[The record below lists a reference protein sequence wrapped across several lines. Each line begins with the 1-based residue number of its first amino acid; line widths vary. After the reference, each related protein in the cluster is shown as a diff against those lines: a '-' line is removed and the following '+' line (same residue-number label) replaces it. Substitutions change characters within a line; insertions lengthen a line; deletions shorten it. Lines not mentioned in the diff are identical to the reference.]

1 MIKAPVSFTQRLKF
15 IGPSIIVT
23 GSVVGSGSIALSP
36 LLGAATGFALLWW
49 LLLSLWSKPLIQAEI
64 SRYVIATNKTFLESF
79 SDMPGPKTNLKGKRA
94 SWLVWFM
101 FIGVIPSVAGMGG
114 LAGAVA
120 EAGHLM
126 IPILSTEIWV
136 ATACFITWFILY
148 LGTYQTLEKTLL
160 GMVFF
165 FSVVTLIIAIS
176 MQSTPYAISGSQIL
190 GGLTLSFPFEH
201 AALALAVFGFTG
213 ISYGEIMAYTYWC
226 LEKGYAKPDGDVS
239 EKKAWIKVMQ
249 TDVWATVF
257 FVTLG
262 TLPFFLLGA
271 AILSTLG
278 LYPPPEGETLDII
291 QLLLNNFTKILGSW
305 AKWLFIPLAFFVLF
319 STLLSGTAAF
329 TRTIS
334 DYLISIGLVAEKDNT
349 RTYLIKIIAFVIPFF
364 SAVAYFLLPNPI
376 TLLLIAGIWAAL
388 GLPIINIGAL
398 YLTSKLSEELQPKPI
413 TKTILWITLILQ
425 VSMAALFLYSE
436 IIGFN

>member
-1 MIKAPVSFTQRLKF
+1 MNKAPTSLLQRLKF

-23 GSVVGSGSIALSP
+23 GSVVGSGAIALAP
-36 LLGAATGFALLWW
+36 LLGAATGFTLLWW

-64 SRYVIATNKTFLESF
+64 SRYVIATNQTFLEAF
-79 SDMPGPKTNLKGKRA
+79 SDMPGPKTNLQGKKA

-101 FIGVIPSVAGMGG
+101 CIGVVPAIAGMGG

-126 IPILSTEIWV
+126 IPLLSVEAWV
-136 ATACFITWFILY
+136 AISCFITWLILC
-148 LGTYQTLEKTLL
+148 LGSYQSLEKILL
-160 GMVFF
+160 AMVFF

-176 MQSTPYAISGSQIL
+176 MQSTTYAITSEQIFA
-190 GGLTLSFPFEH
+190 GLSFSFPFEH

-226 LEKGYAKPDGDVS
+226 LEKGYAKHGNEHS

-271 AILSTLG
+271 AVLNTLG
-278 LYPPPEGETLDII
+278 LYPPPGGDII
-291 QLLLNNFTKILGSW
+291 QTLLNIFTAILGGW
-305 AKWLFIPLAFFVLF
+305 AKWFFIPLAFFVLF

-334 DYLISIGLVAEKDNT
+334 DYLISMGLVIEEEQTRNT
-349 RTYLIKIIAFVIPFF
+349 LIQIIAFGIPLF
-364 SAVAYFLLPNPI
+364 SCIAYFLLPNPI
-376 TLLLIAGIWAAL
+376 MLLLIAGIWAAI

-398 YLTSKLSEELQPKPI
+398 YLTNKLDKDLQPKSF
-413 TKTILWITLILQ
+413 TKFILWLTLILQ
-425 VSMAALFLYSE
+425 LGMAVL
-436 IIGFN
+436 IIYTQIRGL